1 MQPDISH
8 ILFTVYDA
16 ADIGDIARGEMI
28 DSPIAYSSIP
38 LSCFRYGLR
47 TVFLYDEK
55 GNKKGDYSFASL
67 LIRTACESWIVSTD
81 DNGKQDKNNNYNNT
95 LKSRWE

>member
-1 MQPDISH
+1 MAH
-8 ILFTVYDA
+8 ILFTVFNSTDVDA
-16 ADIGDIARGEMI
+16 T
-28 DSPIAYSSIP
+28 PIAYSSIP

-67 LIRTACESWIVSTD
+67 LIRTACESWIVSAD
-81 DNGKQDKNNNYNNT
+81 DNGKHKDEDEIEEKEVT
-95 LKSRWE
+95 SGKKGKKSKLKFGL